1 VENPERV
8 KGRFRFYGSLFV
20 GSLSAEVFGDY
31 GAGPNHVLPTGG
43 TARANAGLSVF
54 TFLKVRT
61 FLEISDAH
69 AARQIMED
77 AAALAK
83 LEGLHGHAAASEI
96 RLRALSAP
104 APAQTENIS
113 SLFKPEN
120 GSGVEVSPERPLHI
134 AAPAKTDVIVKL
146 ALPKGRME
154 QGIFKLLNDA
164 GLNLKVETRGY
175 RPTIGVPGFDVKLL
189 KPQNIVEMV
198 NLGSRDIGFTGA
210 DLVEELGAKDLTRIL
225 DTLQDKV
232 KLVAA
237 APESLLT
244 PEGDILSF
252 FGKDG
257 RKLVV
262 ASEYKNITQRW
273 MSKRGLT
280 QENSVFVL
288 SRGATEVF
296 PPEDA
301 DIIVDNTSTG
311 STLKANRLRPFD
323 ELLHS
328 STCMY
333 VNTKLWQDKSPE
345 AAAKRR
351 QIEMLVTLLRSV
363 LDAQSRVIL
372 EFNIEKSKLEEICK
386 YIPAMRE
393 PTISQ
398 LHGDQGF
405 AVKSV
410 VPRIKLFDLIPL
422 IKEHGGSDVIVTDLH
437 HIVQ

>member
-1 VENPERV
+1 ME
-8 KGRFRFYGSLFV
+8 
-20 GSLSAEVFGDY
+20 AE
-31 GAGPNHVLPTGG
+31 L
-43 TARANAGLSVF
+43 
-54 TFLKVRT
+54 
-61 FLEISDAH
+61 
-69 AARQIMED
+69 
-77 AAALAK
+77 
-83 LEGLHGHAAASEI
+83 
-96 RLRALSAP
+96 
-104 APAQTENIS
+104 
-113 SLFKPEN
+113 
-120 GSGVEVSPERPLHI
+120 
-134 AAPAKTDVIVKL
+134 
-146 ALPKGRME
+146 
-154 QGIFKLLNDA
+154 FKLLNTA
-164 GLNLKVETRGY
+164 GLALKVESRGY
-175 RPTIGVPGFDVKLL
+175 RPTISVPGFDVKLL

-210 DLVEELGAKDLTRIL
+210 DLIEELGAKDVTRIL
-225 DTLQDKV
+225 DTQQDKV

-237 APESLLT
+237 APEAILT
-244 PEGDILSF
+244 PEGDILPSIANS
-252 FGKDG
+252 

-273 MSKRGLT
+273 MARRGLT
-280 QENSVFVL
+280 PENSIFVL

-301 DIIVDNTSTG
+301 DIIVDNTATG

-328 STCMY
+328 STCLY
-333 VNTKLWQDKSPE
+333 VNTKLWQDPSPE

-372 EFNIEKSKLEEICK
+372 EFNIEKSKLEEVCTF
-386 YIPAMRE
+386 IPAMRE

-422 IKEHGGSDVIVTDLH
+422 IKEHGGSDIIVTDLH